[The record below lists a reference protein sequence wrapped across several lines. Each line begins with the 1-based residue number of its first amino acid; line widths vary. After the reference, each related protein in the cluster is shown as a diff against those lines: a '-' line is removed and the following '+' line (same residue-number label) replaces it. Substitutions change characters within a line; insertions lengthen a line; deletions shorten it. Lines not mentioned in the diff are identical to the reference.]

1 VKSKNV
7 DIVFAIDISE
17 SMRPCID
24 GLSKNLDK
32 IILPFQGYGFNL
44 RFGLLGYSVGKG
56 PKGEFVTM
64 AITLSEGGLFTIY
77 KPQQKTEDLFTDN
90 PKLFSEKIKS
100 LSQHLQGDE
109 NHLFALDTAFD
120 FPFGPVGDTRRVVC
134 LFSDEKI
141 EDGFLFE
148 WDPKV
153 MVSKLC
159 KKAMARRIMLYMA
172 LPESPLLDDISAI
185 PNCHI
190 ETVKGGDG
198 LSSLDFSKLLG
209 QMGKSISIT
218 SLQGQEGEYEKGL
231 HGQKDWGSIS
241 QATFREFK

>member
-1 VKSKNV
+1 MKQKNV

-24 GLSKNLDK
+24 GLAKNLDK
-32 IILPFQGYGFNL
+32 IIIPFQGYDFNV

-56 PKGEFVTM
+56 SKGEFVTQV
-64 AITLSEGGLFTIY
+64 ITLSGGLFSVY
-77 KPQQKTEDLFTDN
+77 GSEGQVGELFTSD
-90 PKLFSEKIKS
+90 PKMFSDKIKS
-100 LSQHLQGDE
+100 LSKLLQGDE

-120 FPFGPVGDTRRVVC
+120 FPFGPVGSTRRVVC

-148 WDPKV
+148 WDTNLI
-153 MVSKLC
+153 VSKLC

-172 LPESPLLDDISAI
+172 LPESSLLDDISAI

-190 ETVKGGDG
+190 ESVKGGDG
-198 LSSLDFSKLLG
+198 LASIDFSKLLN

-218 SLQGQEGEYEKGL
+218 ALQGNEGEYEKGL
-231 HGQKDWGSIS
+231 HGQKNWVTIS